1 MIANDTLLVC
11 LDMSR
16 GEDVGVLVVGR
27 KRPNDSIDVINA
39 FQGEEAR
46 ELYERLVTVKKEN

>member
-1 MIANDTLLVC
+1 MTSDVLLIGF
-11 LDMSR
+11 DMAH
-16 GEDVGVLVVGR
+16 GEDVGVLIVGR
-27 KRPNDSIDVINA
+27 KMPNESIDIVNA